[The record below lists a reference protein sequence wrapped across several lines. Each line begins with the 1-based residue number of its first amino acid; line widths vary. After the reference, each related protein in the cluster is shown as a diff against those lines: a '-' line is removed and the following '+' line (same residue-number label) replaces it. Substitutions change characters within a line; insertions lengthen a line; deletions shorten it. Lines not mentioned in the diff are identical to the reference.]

1 MGRVNEAG
9 RQVSETVPIVW
20 LQNGYRKP
28 FPSPGLLHCR
38 QILYHLS
45 HQGSSTFL
53 VNTFYFVAFVSS
65 TCLLSSAKLY
75 MGASDAEI
83 NMIRVLTIRWLV

>member
-1 MGRVNEAG
+1 MKLDGRS
-9 RQVSETVPIVW
+9 QKLS
-20 LQNGYRKP
+20 LQFGYRKP

-38 QILYHLS
+38 QILYRLS
-45 HQGSSTFL
+45 HQGSPTFL

-65 TCLLSSAKLY
+65 TCLLSSAKVC

-83 NMIRVLTIRWLV
+83 NMIRVLTVKWLV